1 MHNLRVKDMTLTALM
16 AAAICLL
23 APWTVPVG
31 PIPVTLATFA
41 IYTVSPMLS
50 WKHGSAAVFVYLM
63 LGLVGLPVFSG
74 FAGGLH
80 RLVGPTGGY
89 LAAYLPM
96 AMVIG
101 LLTDLAPRRKWL
113 YPLAMVAG
121 TALLYTLGTAWYV
134 LSTGTPLV
142 PALLACVVPFLPG
155 DGLKI
160 VLASLI
166 AYPMRQR
173 LTKAKSQA

>member
-1 MHNLRVKDMTLTALM
+1 MHVKDMTLTALM

-31 PIPVTLATFA
+31 PIPITLATFA
-41 IYTVSPMLS
+41 IYTVSPLVS
-50 WKHGSAAVFVYLM
+50 WKHGSTAVFIYLL

-74 FAGGLH
+74 FAGGPQ

-89 LAAYLPM
+89 LIGYLPM
-96 AMVIG
+96 ALIIG
-101 LLTDLAPRRKWL
+101 LLADRFPRRKWV
-113 YPLAMVAG
+113 YPLSMLAG
-121 TALLYTLGTAWYV
+121 TAALYSLGTAWYL

-166 AYPMRQR
+166 AWPLRQR
-173 LTKAKSQA
+173 LKRVRNAE